1 MVRDWD
7 TIRAILLKLE
17 ACEQANAYLAAGDVE
32 GIPEQEVAYHM
43 MILNEGHLIDARVL
57 KSSAGDGR
65 IAHAQALRLTWE
77 GHELLDK
84 IRSDTLW
91 NKIKSTVKDKGL
103 DLTFDTIKAA
113 AAALIKAMF

>member
-1 MVRDWD
+1 MQRDWD
-7 TIRAILLKLE
+7 LIREILAVLE
-17 ACEQANAYLAAGDVE
+17 ARDSTRGGLPPGAFPSRSEEVVSYHFYLLHQAG
-32 GIPEQEVAYHM
+32 
-43 MILNEGHLIDARVL
+43 LIDADIK
-57 KSSAGDGR
+57 KSGNTGIFG
-65 IAHAQALRLTWE
+65 IARNLTWDGQE
-77 GHELLDK
+77 FLDK

>member
-1 MVRDWD
+1 MQRDWD
-7 TIRAILLKLE
+7 LIREILTALE
-17 ACEQANAYLAAGDVE
+17 ARDSTRGGLAPGAFPNHPEEVVSYHFHLLHQAG
-32 GIPEQEVAYHM
+32 
-43 MILNEGHLIDARVL
+43 LIDADIK
-57 KSSAGDGR
+57 KSGNTGIFG
-65 IAHAQALRLTWE
+65 IARNLTWE
-77 GHELLDK
+77 GQEFLDK